1 MKKTLIALAALG
13 VVGAASAQVALT
25 GSIGYGVQ
33 TSVSGN
39 GSNNT
44 KAHFHMTDADITFS
58 GSEDLGGGMSVSAS
72 LGFSNEAGRGG
83 NPGVENTSLS
93 LTGGFGTITANNF
106 LSGRAK
112 MGSAS
117 LETDL
122 SDYLGG
128 YSNVKGFEYKT
139 PALTGDWQAFM
150 SWSSASAA
158 TATTTDLE
166 ASGSPY
172 IGVTG
177 TLAGASIYLDNNTG
191 SAAEGWDLRVKYDL
205 GAAVIAVRTSK
216 DKYQEFGVSVPMGA
230 MTVSVNTANQKN
242 GATDNQGTSLGIAYA
257 MSKQTSLSFGYGT
270 GKGDNA
276 GQNYRLNL
284 VKKF

>member
-1 MKKTLIALAALG
+1 
-13 VVGAASAQVALT
+13 VVGAASAQIT
-25 GSIGYGVQ
+25 IGGSIGVGLQ
-33 TSVSGN
+33 TSV
-39 GSNNT
+39 T
-44 KAHFHMTDADITFS
+44 KTDAHFHITDADITFS
-58 GSEDLGGGMSVSAS
+58 GKEDLGGGMSISAQMGLSNENTRNSAS
-72 LGFSNEAGRGG
+72 A
-83 NPGVENTSLS
+83 VENTTLAIS
-93 LTGGFGTITANNF
+93 GGFGTISYGNV
-106 LSGRAK
+106 LSGKAK

-128 YSNVKGFEYKT
+128 YANVSEFKYTT
-139 PALTGDWQAFM
+139 PAISGWNVFL
-150 SWSSASAA
+150 SWSGSAA
-158 TATTTDLE
+158 AVGTALGSANSVTTLD
-166 ASGSPY
+166 AKGSPY

-191 SAAEGWDLRVKYDL
+191 NAAEGWDLRVKYDL
-205 GAAVIAVRTSK
+205 GAAAIAVRTSK

-242 GATDNQGTSLGIAYA
+242 GATDNQGTSLGVVYA

-270 GKGDNA
+270 GKGASA

-284 VKKF
+284 SKAF